1 MHREA
6 GLSIITSHTTTMNN
20 ITTET
25 LDQELSLDQLN
36 MISGGGKVWD
46 KVKAGAKKVG
56 DLIERTLGDGDG
68 KHEFWDD
75 YADEVFKVGA
85 IVLGAGVVAGPDG
98 KPCTDR

>member
-1 MHREA
+1 
-6 GLSIITSHTTTMNN
+6 MNN

-36 MISGGGKVWD
+36 TISGGGKVWD

-75 YADEVFKVGA
+75 YADDVFKEVV
-85 IVLGAGVVAGPDG
+85 IVAGGGGSNVWGGPSEG
-98 KPCTDR
+98 DRTGLPA